1 MMNRTESFRAEA
13 TQPSGTGGTPVSP
26 CLSTSSSLLW
36 HFISRAAVTLCATI
50 IILPLAG
57 CPKEEAPVAA
67 PVVSAPPPPPD
78 PWEGITLAAKV
89 EFPKEKGPS
98 DGNLLRA
105 TVDLAN
111 ALAKG
116 DEAAMMPLLS
126 RRDQSVLKDLAER
139 GEWKTQTANLELVR
153 VCALNVEDGKAK
165 LGLGV
170 QDKAGAYLLAFEG
183 ENAGGSWTFS
193 GLAIEPKTARAA
205 ADLDGV
211 ELNIRPISVA
221 AAAAAPVPPAPKP
234 EDAQPEE
241 SSSSSPSSG
250 SPGRVD

>member
-1 MMNRTESFRAEA
+1 MMNPSDRSDALVRTLTRA
-13 TQPSGTGGTPVSP
+13 G
-26 CLSTSSSLLW
+26 LSL
-36 HFISRAAVTLCATI
+36 AAVAAMLV
-50 IILPLAG
+50 LAG

-98 DGNLLRA
+98 DANLLRA
-105 TVDLAN
+105 AVDLAN

-116 DEAAMMPLLS
+116 DDAAMMPLLS

-153 VCALNVEDGKAK
+153 VCALSVEDGKAK

-211 ELNIRPISVA
+211 ELKVRPITVA
-221 AAAAAPVPPAPKP
+221 AAAAAPTPAPKP
-234 EDAQPEE
+234 EDAPPEE
-241 SSSSSPSSG
+241 PSSSPSSSSG
-250 SPGRVD
+250 GPQRSD